1 MSKERLKL
9 FYTFFRV
16 GAFTFGGGYAMVPVI
31 QKEMVERAKLIEE
44 KEFLDIIAVA
54 QSLPGAVAVNTSVF
68 VGFKLYGIP
77 GALSALLGTVL
88 PSMIVITILAIF
100 YQQVQNIQSIELFFK
115 GVRPAI
121 VALIF
126 MAAVKLS
133 KNLEST
139 RFNILLGSAAFIGI
153 VFLEIHPILTIIA
166 AATIGLL
173 REKRGENNGAS

>member
-31 QKEMVERAKLIEE
+31 QKEMVERAKLIKE

-88 PSMIVITILAIF
+88 PSMMVITVLAVF
-100 YQQVQNIQSIELFFK
+100 YQQVQDVESIELFFK

-126 MAAVKLS
+126 MAAVKLA
-133 KNLEST
+133 KNLDT
-139 RFNILLGSAAFIGI
+139 TGFNILVGTAAFIAI
-153 VFLEIHPILTIIA
+153 VFFGIHPILVIIA
-166 AATIGLL
+166 AATIGLI
-173 REKRGENNGAS
+173 REKKEEKHGAS